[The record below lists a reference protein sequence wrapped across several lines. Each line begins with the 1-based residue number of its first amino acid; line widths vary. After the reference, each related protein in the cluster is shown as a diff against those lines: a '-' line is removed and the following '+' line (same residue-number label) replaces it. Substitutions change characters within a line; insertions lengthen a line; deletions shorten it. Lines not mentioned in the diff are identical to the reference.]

1 MKKIAEILQS
11 NDGQEVYRL
20 LTSKK
25 KPFVKTLEE
34 TEKEFDPY
42 RHNVM
47 DRTKRKRKKV
57 KVPTGR
63 TDPHTGEKLYKEKYI
78 ERCRVAVPFQRILT
92 ERPVGFLFSI
102 PVEYKMQNEVNDE
115 RQRLFDIVMRV
126 LHKNKIKYLDKKLAR
141 AVFRQ
146 RECAELWYYELD
158 ASGKPSTMRVKLL
171 TPLDGDRMYPHFDDY
186 DHMDGFAREYVVK
199 DEENILTRHFDVYTD
214 EYVYNYINGGS
225 GYELVSTRRHGFK
238 KIPIVYYR
246 QEETEWNIV
255 QPVIER
261 VEELLSNW
269 GDTNDYFGMPSY
281 FTKGRL
287 KGFAEKGE
295 TGRVYQGDGEGAD
308 MKVLSWDSSPTSVTG
323 ELANLINI
331 IFSYTQTPDISFEN
345 MKTLGNNT
353 SGTAIKLMFTDPH
366 MKVGVKIELFGE
378 CFTRRYNIVQNGV
391 VTTGVPGEK
400 AIPERVA
407 DEIDVEPQFTPY
419 FPKNEYE
426 EIQMIQAAVQKP
438 TMSQEEGVRQ
448 NPRINNPKEVLEQLQ
463 QESQAAMVM
472 DAFGAA
478 Q

>member
-20 LTSKK
+20 LTLKK

-57 KVPTGR
+57 KVPTGK

-78 ERCRVAVPFQRILT
+78 ERCRVAVPFQRVLT

-115 RQRLFDIVMRV
+115 RQRLFDVVMRV

-141 AVFRQ
+141 AIFRQ
-146 RECAELWYYELD
+146 RECAELWYFELD

-171 TPLDGDRMYPHFDDY
+171 TPLDGDRMYPHFDEY
-186 DHMDGFAREYVVK
+186 DHMDGFAREYVVR

-426 EIQMIQAAVQKP
+426 EIQILQASVQKP

-448 NPRINNPKEVLEQLQ
+448 NPRVNNPKEVMEQLQ
-463 QESQAAMVM
+463 QESQAGMVM
-472 DAFGAA
+472 DAFGSA

>member
-1 MKKIAEILQS
+1 
-11 NDGQEVYRL
+11 
-20 LTSKK
+20 
-25 KPFVKTLEE
+25 
-34 TEKEFDPY
+34 
-42 RHNVM
+42 
-47 DRTKRKRKKV
+47 
-57 KVPTGR
+57 
-63 TDPHTGEKLYKEKYI
+63 
-78 ERCRVAVPFQRILT
+78 
-92 ERPVGFLFSI
+92 
-102 PVEYKMQNEVNDE
+102 MQNEANDE

-158 ASGKPSTMRVKLL
+158 SSGKPSTMRVKLL